1 MVVANKQ
8 LMFLNAYRC
17 EYVIFAVYF
26 YNFGMPDFGVSSLA
40 GIIDMVKVLAFTV
53 KEGRVAVHCHAGL
66 GRTGRNNHTYCFYC
80 SCKQYMHVSMCTC
93 YALRYIQCVPVCV
106 CCVLRCP
113 DRLLL
118 DLHSAHQPK

>member
-1 MVVANKQ
+1 
-8 LMFLNAYRC
+8 MFLNAYTC
-17 EYVIFAVYF
+17 DYVMFAVYF

-66 GRTGRNNHTYCFYC
+66 GRTGIVHGSSACTVC
-80 SCKQYMHVSMCTC
+80 QHVHLLSSQVYSVCLS
-93 YALRYIQCVPVCV
+93 ACV

-113 DRLLL
+113 HRLLL